1 MSTKVSDFTL
11 QIQGIDCAGCAKSI
25 ETGVS
30 QLPGVAECSL
40 NFSTEKLRVSGSVEQ
55 GRVIERVRE
64 LGYNVV
70 EPSANKPAA
79 TPPKLNFFQ
88 FMWQRGET
96 RLALLG
102 AVLILPGLIFS
113 ELLGRHHPLID
124 LASIGALLTAGWPIA
139 RSAWRTVRISREINI
154 NVLMTI
160 ASIGAVLIGAYTEAG
175 MVMVLF
181 ALGEALEG
189 FTAARSRNAIRSLME
204 LMPERATRLTRR
216 DGHDHKEQVEI
227 RSLQVGDLVLVKPGE
242 RIPMDGRV
250 QAGASSVNQAPITG
264 ESRLIE
270 KTAGADV
277 FAGSINGEG
286 ALEIAVTHLAEE
298 NVISRMIKMVEEA
311 QEKRAPAQRFVDR
324 FARYYTPAVVVL
336 AALVALVPPLLFGQP
351 FLNPDADTFGWLYR
365 GLALLIVAC
374 PCALVISTPV
384 SIISAISNAAR
395 NGVLFKGGAY
405 VEALSNIRAIAFD
418 KTGTLTQ
425 GRPAVVGVR
434 SLACAGPANDPC
446 QECNDLL
453 ALAGAVERNSEHP
466 LARAIVAESAQR
478 GVHDKYPSAGQ
489 VTAVV
494 GQGVSGQVAGREV
507 MLGSHTYFDRAIPHA
522 DIHCRAAKDA
532 ADQGQTPILVS
543 AGGDYLGTITVA
555 DTVRQSSQETMALLK
570 QAGLEHLVML
580 SGDNASAARSIAHRV
595 GVTDVRAELLPE
607 DKVTAV
613 EALQADYGSV
623 AMVGDGINDAPA
635 LARADVGIAI
645 GGAAGGTAQAIETAD
660 ITLMSDDL
668 RQLPFAYRLSRAA
681 MHTIRVNVAL
691 SIGIKLVFL
700 LLVLLGAGTMWM
712 AVLADM
718 GTSLLVTLNGMR
730 LLRRPKPGHNS

>member
-1 MSTKVSDFTL
+1 MSTTETDFTL
-11 QIQGIDCAGCAKSI
+11 QIEGIDCAGCAKTI
-25 ETGVS
+25 ETGVG
-30 QLPGVAECSL
+30 QLPGVTTCTL
-40 NFSTEKLRVSGSVEQ
+40 NFATEKLLVTGSVAQ
-55 GRVIERVRE
+55 ARVIERVRE
-64 LGYNVV
+64 LGYDVV
-70 EPSANKPAA
+70 EPSAGEGAI
-79 TPPKLNFFQ
+79 TPPHLNFFQ
-88 FMWQRGET
+88 FMWQRRET

-102 AVLILPGLIFS
+102 ALLILPGLIAG

-189 FTAARSRNAIRSLME
+189 FTAARSRNAIRSLMA

-216 DGHDHKEQVEI
+216 GDHEHKELVEI
-227 RSLQVGDLVLVKPGE
+227 GHLQTGDRLLVKPGD

-250 QAGASSVNQAPITG
+250 LAGASSVNQAPITG
-264 ESRLIE
+264 ESQLIE
-270 KTAGADV
+270 KTAGAGV
-277 FAGSINGEG
+277 FAGSINGQG
-286 ALEIAVTHLAEE
+286 ALEIEVTHLAED
-298 NVISRMIKMVEEA
+298 NVISRMIKLVEEA
-311 QEKRAPAQRFVDR
+311 QEKRAPAQRFVDQ

-351 FLNPDADTFGWLYR
+351 FLNPDAQTFGWLYR

-405 VEALSNIRAIAFD
+405 VEALSKIRTIAFD

-434 SLACAGPANDPC
+434 SMACTGLAGELCPACD
-446 QECNDLL
+446 DLL
-453 ALAGAVERNSEHP
+453 ALAGAVERHSEHP

-478 GVHDKYPSAGQ
+478 GVYDKYPAADQ

-494 GQGVSGQVAGREV
+494 GRGVSGQVAGREV

-522 DIHCRAAKDA
+522 DVYCQAANNA
-532 ADQGQTPILVS
+532 AAHGQTPILVS
-543 AGGDYLGTITVA
+543 AAGSYLGTITVA
-555 DTVRQSSQETMALLK
+555 DTVRQSSREAISLLK
-570 QAGLEHLVML
+570 QTGLEHLVML
-580 SGDNASAARSIAHRV
+580 SGDNVATAQAIAGQV

-607 DKVTAV
+607 DKVAAIA
-613 EALQADYGSV
+613 ALQAEYGPV

-635 LARADVGIAI
+635 LATAQVGIAI

-668 RQLPFAYRLSRAA
+668 RRLPFAYRLSRAT
-681 MHTIRVNVAL
+681 MRTIWVNVAL

-700 LLVLLGAGTMWM
+700 LLVLLGVGTMWM

-730 LLRRPKPGHNS
+730 LLRRPKPG